1 MDSVYHETNRNIQLL
16 QQNLGRLDQ
25 APASQMA
32 MVEADIAE
40 RLDGIH
46 ASCERLAVMAAKESP
61 HRRANAKY
69 KVDQLKYD
77 VKHVVAAI
85 NNIKAKRFGRENEER
100 QREALM
106 ATTFTTN
113 DQARSHTSIEL
124 DAHLEHNQRMN
135 DTHSQL
141 DALLDHGSNVLSS
154 LRDQH
159 GTLKTARKKVLDVIN
174 TLGLTNTVMR
184 LIERRGSQDKII
196 FWVGV
201 VITCLIMYLTFWY
214 VRS

>member
-1 MDSVYHETNRNIQLL
+1 MDSLYHETNRSIQLL

-25 APASQMA
+25 APPAQLA
-32 MVEADIAE
+32 MVEADISQQ
-40 RLDGIH
+40 LDAIH
-46 ASCERLAVMAAKESP
+46 SNCDRLATMASKETP

-77 VKHVVAAI
+77 VKHVIAAI
-85 NNIKAKRFGRENEER
+85 HNIKTKRSARENEER

-106 ATTFTTN
+106 ATSFTTN

-124 DAHLEHNQRMN
+124 DAHLEHNQRMG
-135 DTHSQL
+135 DTHRQI
-141 DALLDHGSNVLSS
+141 DDLLGHGNSILSS

-159 GTLKTARKKVLDVIN
+159 GTLKSARKKVLDVIN

-184 LIERRGSQDKII
+184 LIEKRGSQDKVI
-196 FWVGV
+196 FWVG
-201 VITCLIMYLTFWY
+201 IIISCLIMYLTVWY
-214 VRS
+214 IRS

>member
-1 MDSVYHETNRNIQLL
+1 MDSLYHETNRSIQTL
-16 QQNLGRLDQ
+16 QQNLGRLDH
-25 APASQMA
+25 APAEHVA
-32 MVEADIAE
+32 AVEADISDQLNA
-40 RLDGIH
+40 IH
-46 ASCERLAVMAAKESP
+46 ANCDRLSTMAGKETP

-85 NNIKAKRFGRENEER
+85 NNIKAKRFARENEER

-106 ATTFTTN
+106 ATSFTTN

-124 DAHLEHNQRMN
+124 DAHLEHNQRMG
-135 DTHSQL
+135 DTHRQI
-141 DALLDHGSNVLSS
+141 DDLLGHGSSILSS

-159 GTLKTARKKVLDVIN
+159 GTLKSARKKVLDVIN

-184 LIERRGSQDKII
+184 LIEKRGSGDKII

-201 VITCLIMYLTFWY
+201 VITCLIMYLTVWY

>member
-1 MDSVYHETNRNIQLL
+1 M
-16 QQNLGRLDQ
+16 G
-25 APASQMA
+25 ASQMA

-40 RLDGIH
+40 RLNGIH
-46 ASCERLAVMAAKESP
+46 ANCDRLAVMAAKESP

-106 ATTFTTN
+106 TMSFTTN
-113 DQARSHTSIEL
+113 DEARSHTSIEL
-124 DAHLEHNQRMN
+124 DAHLEHNQRMT
-135 DTHSQL
+135 DTNRQL
-141 DALLDHGSNVLSS
+141 DDMLGHGSSILSS

-159 GTLKTARKKVLDVIN
+159 GTLKSARKKVLDVIN

-184 LIERRGSQDKII
+184 LIEKRGSRDKVI
-196 FWVGV
+196 FCVGC
-201 VITCLIMYLTFWY
+201 VITLIIMYLTIAY
-214 VRS
+214 VRSPN

>member
-1 MDSVYHETNRNIQLL
+1 MDSLYHETNRSIQVL
-16 QQNLGRLDQ
+16 QQNLSRLDQ
-25 APASQMA
+25 SPAAQLP
-32 MVEADIAE
+32 MVEADISEQLNA
-40 RLDGIH
+40 IH
-46 ASCERLAVMAAKESP
+46 ANCDRLATMASKETP

-85 NNIKAKRFGRENEER
+85 NNIKAKRFARENEER

-106 ATTFTTN
+106 SMSFTTN
-113 DQARSHTSIEL
+113 DEARSHTSIEL
-124 DAHLEHNQRMN
+124 DAHLEHNQRMG
-135 DTHSQL
+135 DTHRQL
-141 DALLDHGSNVLSS
+141 DDLLGHGSSILDS

-159 GTLKTARKKVLDVIN
+159 GTLKSARKKVLDVIN

-184 LIERRGSQDKII
+184 LIEKRGSQDKVI

-201 VITCLIMYLTFWY
+201 IITCLIMYLTIWY

>member
-1 MDSVYHETNRNIQLL
+1 MDSLYHETNRSIQLL
-16 QQNLGRLDQ
+16 QQNLGRLDH
-25 APASQMA
+25 APPAQLSA
-32 MVEADIAE
+32 VEADISQQ
-40 RLDGIH
+40 LDAIH
-46 ASCERLAVMAAKESP
+46 ANCERLATMASKETP

-85 NNIKAKRFGRENEER
+85 NNIKAKRYAREDEER

-106 ATTFTTN
+106 ATSFTTN

-124 DAHLEHNQRMN
+124 DAHLEHNQRMG
-135 DTHSQL
+135 DTHRQL
-141 DALLDHGSNVLSS
+141 DDLLGHGSSILDS

-159 GTLKTARKKVLDVIN
+159 GTLKSARKKVLDIMN

-184 LIERRGSQDKII
+184 LIEKRGGQDKII
-196 FWVGV
+196 FWIGV
-201 VITCLIMYLTFWY
+201 VITCIVMYLTVWY

>member
-1 MDSVYHETNRNIQLL
+1 MDSLYHETNRSIQLL
-16 QQNLGRLDQ
+16 QQNLGRLDH
-25 APASQMA
+25 APPAQLPAVESDISQQ
-32 MVEADIAE
+32 
-40 RLDGIH
+40 LDAIH
-46 ASCERLAVMAAKESP
+46 ANCERLATMASKETP

-85 NNIKAKRFGRENEER
+85 NNIKAKRYAREDEER

-106 ATTFTTN
+106 ATSFTTN

-124 DAHLEHNQRMN
+124 DAHLEHNQRMG
-135 DTHSQL
+135 DTHRQL
-141 DALLDHGSNVLSS
+141 DDLLGHGSSILDS

-159 GTLKTARKKVLDVIN
+159 GTLKSARKKVLDVMN

-184 LIERRGSQDKII
+184 LIEKRGGQDKVI
-196 FWVGV
+196 FWIGV
-201 VITCLIMYLTFWY
+201 VITCIVMYLTVWY

>member
-1 MDSVYHETNRNIQLL
+1 MDSLYHETNRKIQLL
-16 QQNLGRLDQ
+16 QQNLGRLDH
-25 APASQMA
+25 APEGQVAA
-32 MVEADIAE
+32 VEADIADQ
-40 RLDGIH
+40 LNAIH
-46 ASCERLAVMAAKESP
+46 ANCDRLGILAGKETP

-85 NNIKAKRFGRENEER
+85 NNIKSKRFARENEER
-100 QREALM
+100 QRDALM
-106 ATTFTTN
+106 SMSFTTN

-124 DAHLEHNQRMN
+124 DAHLEHNQRMG
-135 DTHSQL
+135 DTHRQL
-141 DALLDHGSNVLSS
+141 DDLLGHGSSILSS

-159 GTLKTARKKVLDVIN
+159 GTLKSARKKVLDVMN

-184 LIERRGSQDKII
+184 LIEKRGSQDKIL

-201 VITCLIMYLTFWY
+201 GITLLIMYLTVWY

>member
-1 MDSVYHETNRNIQLL
+1 MDSLYHETNRSIQML

-25 APASQMA
+25 APPAQLP
-32 MVEADIAE
+32 MVEADISQQ
-40 RLDGIH
+40 LDVIH
-46 ASCERLAVMAAKESP
+46 ANCDRLGTMAAKETP

-85 NNIKAKRFGRENEER
+85 NNIKAKRFARENEER

-106 ATTFTTN
+106 ATSFTTN

-124 DAHLEHNQRMN
+124 DAHLEHNQRMG
-135 DTHSQL
+135 DTHRQI
-141 DALLDHGSNVLSS
+141 DDLLGHGNSILSS

-159 GTLKTARKKVLDVIN
+159 GTLKSARKKVLDVIN

-184 LIERRGSQDKII
+184 LIEKRGSQDKVI

-201 VITCLIMYLTFWY
+201 VITCLIMYLTVWY
-214 VRS
+214 IRS

>member
-1 MDSVYHETNRNIQLL
+1 MDSLYHDTNRSIQLL
-16 QQNLGRLDQ
+16 QQNLGRLDH
-25 APASQMA
+25 ASAEQVA
-32 MVEADIAE
+32 AVEADISDQLNA
-40 RLDGIH
+40 IH
-46 ASCERLAVMAAKESP
+46 ANCDRLSTLAGKETP

-85 NNIKAKRFGRENEER
+85 NNIKAKRFARENKER

-106 ATTFTTN
+106 SMSFTTN
-113 DQARSHTSIEL
+113 DQARSYTSIEL
-124 DAHLEHNQRMN
+124 DAHLEHNQRMG
-135 DTHSQL
+135 DTHRQI
-141 DALLDHGSNVLSS
+141 DDLLGHGSSILSS

-159 GTLKTARKKVLDVIN
+159 GTLKSARKKVLDVIN

-184 LIERRGSQDKII
+184 LIEKRGSQDKIL

-201 VITCLIMYLTFWY
+201 IITCLIMYLTVWY